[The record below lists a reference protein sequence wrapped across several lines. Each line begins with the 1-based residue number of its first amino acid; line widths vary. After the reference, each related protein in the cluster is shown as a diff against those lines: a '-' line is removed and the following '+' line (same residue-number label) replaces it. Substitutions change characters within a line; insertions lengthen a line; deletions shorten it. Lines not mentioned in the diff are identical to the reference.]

1 MIQRLKGTKDILPDE
16 VKEWQYVENTA
27 KTVFENYGYNEIR
40 VPVIESTD
48 LFQRGVGETTD
59 VVQKEMYVFNDK
71 GGRSIALRP
80 EGTAGVI
87 RAYIEDGILYNAYV
101 QVRKCSKG

>member
-59 VVQKEMYVFNDK
+59 VVQ
-71 GGRSIALRP
+71 
-80 EGTAGVI
+80 
-87 RAYIEDGILYNAYV
+87 
-101 QVRKCSKG
+101 